1 MGGGTAVQESSHTE
15 DELLG
20 EVVDVSDVEEEVEE
34 EDAEVEVASVV
45 EAVVEL
51 DVVEDVVDV
60 VLCTSLS
67 HTIGHNHN
75 VHLKSQRVRSKPIW
89 FLRRTGF

>member
-1 MGGGTAVQESSHTE
+1 M
-15 DELLG
+15 D
-20 EVVDVSDVEEEVEE
+20 
-34 EDAEVEVASVV
+34 EDAEVEVASEV

-67 HTIGHNHN
+67 HTVGHNHN
-75 VHLKSQRVRSKPIW
+75 VRLKSQGVCSKPIW